1 MGEILGRND
10 VYWVRWHLGCW
21 VIAWKSLL
29 WLIQYATVDW
39 LQRSELFYC
48 SGPEF
53 LIGEMRFW
61 DGSHARSTVALKS
74 LLKNACKETE
84 NANSKLR
91 GSCTKQHYC
100 TFIGKSKV
108 SAHALSPSRYQ
119 YCEYHCSEAENSMYF
134 DGNCTWSWP
143 CLLLQFRSV
152 NPISMFLP
160 S

>member
-1 MGEILGRND
+1 MTFGLLSYYCLEKPSVTYSVCNSGLVAEKRTVLLFWARIPHRRNE
-10 VYWVRWHLGCW
+10 V
-21 VIAWKSLL
+21 
-29 WLIQYATVDW
+29 
-39 LQRSELFYC
+39 
-48 SGPEF
+48 
-53 LIGEMRFW
+53 W
-61 DGSHARSTVALKS
+61 DGSHARSSVALNS

-119 YCEYHCSEAENSMYF
+119 YCEYHCSEAKNSMYF

-152 NPISMFLP
+152 NPISVFLP